1 VIVAVEEKQKHGDAR
16 CHAQQ
21 READGRY
28 GVAWSCRRSP
38 FAPGSHGGSMTQ
50 SRAPFSFFSVGAT
63 HTGCVRELNEDAFI
77 ENTAAG
83 LWAVADGVGGAA
95 AGDHA
100 SQVVVAA
107 LNRVGPQVNTAEL
120 LAAARGKLDE
130 ANADLLAY
138 AAQEGLE
145 HVAATVAA
153 LLCSGLEYA
162 VLWAG
167 DSRIYRL
174 RERTLVALTHDH
186 SAVQELVDRGVLSS
200 QQGLNHP
207 SRNIITRA
215 VGATARL
222 ELAHIEGRI
231 EPDDLFLLCS
241 DGLTKV
247 ASDEEIGAVLVDARP
262 EAAPGRLVE
271 LALSRGAPDNLTVV
285 VVTCSASAL
294 SRFSD
299 MPGVI
304 TAATNALRALWH
316 K

>member
-1 VIVAVEEKQKHGDAR
+1 
-16 CHAQQ
+16 
-21 READGRY
+21 
-28 GVAWSCRRSP
+28 
-38 FAPGSHGGSMTQ
+38 MTQ
-50 SRAPFSFFSVGAT
+50 SRAPFSFVSAGAT
-63 HTGCVRELNEDAFI
+63 HAGCVRELNEDAFI
-77 ENTAAG
+77 EHTAAG

-120 LAAARGKLDE
+120 LAAVRGKLDE

-138 AAQEGLE
+138 AAQQGLE
-145 HVAATVAA
+145 QVAATVAA
-153 LLCSGLEYA
+153 LLCCGLEYA

-174 RERTLVALTHDH
+174 RERTLVALTRDH

-200 QQGLNHP
+200 EEGLNHP

-222 ELAHIEGRI
+222 ELAHIEGGI

-241 DGLTKV
+241 DGLTKI
-247 ASDEEIGAVLVDARP
+247 ASDEEIRTVLVDARL
-262 EAAPGRLVE
+262 EAAAGRLIE
-271 LALSRGAPDNLTVV
+271 LGLSRGAPDNITAIAVACPAAAV
-285 VVTCSASAL
+285 
-294 SRFSD
+294 SRFPDIS
-299 MPGVI
+299 GVI
-304 TAATNALRALWH
+304 TAATGALRALWH